1 MEMLIIEKIAR
12 ITKNRKKLEELL
24 NVKITNRG
32 KEVKIEGEPEKEVT
46 ASQVLQALNYGIPY
60 SEAITIKTE
69 GKAFETINIKEH
81 AHQKNLERVRGRII
95 GSKGKA
101 LRTLSELT
109 DSSIELQENTLAIV
123 VAPEN
128 IQRITEAIIAIIKG
142 AKHGAVYKELEH
154 NFPKP
159 IIDLGLKEAP
169 TKTMEDYKKK
179 LKELEDNE

>member
-1 MEMLIIEKIAR
+1 MEMLIIEKIPR
-12 ITKNRKKLEELL
+12 VTKNRKKLEELL

-32 KEVKIEGEPEKEVT
+32 KETRIEGEAEDEVI

-69 GKAFETINIKEH
+69 GKTFETVNIKEYT
-81 AHQKNLERVRGRII
+81 HQKNLERVRGRVI
-95 GSKGKA
+95 GTKGKA
-101 LRTLSELT
+101 LKTLSELT
-109 DSSIELQENTLAIV
+109 DSSMELKENTVAIV

-128 IQRITEAIIAIIKG
+128 LQRTTEALIAIIKG

-159 IIDLGLKEAP
+159 IIDLGLKESP
-169 TKTMEDYKKK
+169 TKTMEDYEKK
-179 LKELEDNE
+179 LKELENNE